1 MRRRTFVAASAAA
14 LALPSLGRAQ
24 STQLLK
30 FIPQADLS
38 SLDPVWTTATV
49 ARNHAFLVYD
59 TLYGQT
65 GPQDGYRATPQMVT
79 GHTVSDDGKTW
90 TLMLRDGLLFH
101 DGGPV
106 RARDCVASIR
116 RWAARDGFGQTLMAR
131 TDELSATD
139 DRTILFRLK
148 RPFPLLPNA
157 LGKVSAN
164 VCAIMPERI
173 AATDPFKQITDAF
186 GSGPYRFRPEE
197 RVAGS
202 RYAYERFQGYRPCET
217 GGTPEWTSGPKVAHF
232 ERIEW
237 HIIPDPATAAA
248 ALQSGEVNGWER
260 AIADLVPS
268 LVRNSRLKRELVY
281 EAGTCESLRLNHV
294 VPPFDKAAVRRALLS
309 VTSQQDV
316 VTAITGSDPSL
327 RNLPCGF
334 FPPNSPMASDAGM
347 DALTSEPDFDR
358 AKRDLAAG
366 GYNGERVVLLATAD
380 IAELKAASDVVADAM
395 RRAGVNVD
403 YQAVDFG
410 TVVQRRTSKKPPA
423 EGGWS
428 AFCSGFGSYDF
439 SNPAIHLLLRGN
451 GDRAWF
457 GWPTA
462 PEIEALRDAW
472 LDAPDLATQKRL
484 AAEIQVKAFQ
494 EVPYIPLGLF
504 YVYSVYRADL
514 SGILHGL
521 PLFWNIRRT

>member
-1 MRRRTFVAASAAA
+1 MAFQHPGLASKMSFVPIFCQEIQKGKGQVLLIFYETASDTGDHFLLGDGLEE
-14 LALPSLGRAQ
+14 LALPFGENEVGRFWRAPFLPEDIRIVGHFGGRTHALNAPRTEPASKSL
-24 STQLLK
+24 K
-30 FIPQADLS
+30 
-38 SLDPVWTTATV
+38 WT
-49 ARNHAFLVYD
+49 HCI
-59 TLYGQT
+59 
-65 GPQDGYRATPQMVT
+65 
-79 GHTVSDDGKTW
+79 GHTLAISE
-90 TLMLRDGLLFH
+90 
-101 DGGPV
+101 
-106 RARDCVASIR
+106 S
-116 RWAARDGFGQTLMAR
+116 
-131 TDELSATD
+131 
-139 DRTILFRLK
+139 
-148 RPFPLLPNA
+148 PF
-157 LGKVSAN
+157 S
-164 VCAIMPERI
+164 
-173 AATDPFKQITDAF
+173 
-186 GSGPYRFRPEE
+186 
-197 RVAGS
+197 
-202 RYAYERFQGYRPCET
+202 
-217 GGTPEWTSGPKVAHF
+217 AHF
-232 ERIEW
+232 NLENRL
-237 HIIPDPATAAA
+237 AGR
-248 ALQSGEVNGWER
+248 LVVN
-260 AIADLVPS
+260 DL
-268 LVRNSRLKRELVY
+268 
-281 EAGTCESLRLNHV
+281 
-294 VPPFDKAAVRRALLS
+294 
-309 VTSQQDV
+309 
-316 VTAITGSDPSL
+316 
-327 RNLPCGF
+327 
-334 FPPNSPMASDAGM
+334 
-347 DALTSEPDFDR
+347 
-358 AKRDLAAG
+358 
-366 GYNGERVVLLATAD
+366 D